1 MEIKEL
7 LKDVQEIGE
16 IRIVGRRKSGTALVL
31 TSDLDLWILLK
42 EEYKE
47 EDLIK
52 RHEVRYAMDMMNK
65 EDRVLVQQCSQ
76 LLNQTLHL
84 QIWT

>member
-1 MEIKEL
+1 ML
-7 LKDVQEIGE
+7 D
-16 IRIVGRRKSGTALVL
+16 RKSGTALVL

-52 RHEVRYAMDMMNK
+52 KLEVRYAMDMMNK
-65 EDRVLVQQCSQ
+65 EDRVLV
-76 LLNQTLHL
+76 
-84 QIWT
+84 